1 MSGETA
7 IWVDGKAARVLP
19 LPDRGLD
26 FGDGLFETLLLSRG
40 IPMYPE
46 LHLERLR
53 LGLVMLRFPDC
64 MERVQSYVRS
74 AADEIRLAGWPW
86 CAMRLTVTRGSGPR
100 GYTPPARTHPRV
112 IVQAVALTRDC
123 ATSAPAA
130 RLVTADIRLPRQPAL
145 ARIKHLNRLEQV
157 LAAQEG
163 AARGADEVLLL
174 DVDGEMVSVAA
185 GNLFLVCRDELLTPS
200 LEDRGVCGTRRRL
213 IMERWAPAAGISV
226 RECSLDRSDLS
237 RASEVF
243 YSNALFGLRAVR
255 ELDDFSWRDHKVCDE
270 LFSRFLQDLP

>member
-7 IWVDGKAARVLP
+7 IWVEGEAARVLP

-26 FGDGLFETLLLSRG
+26 FGDGLFETLLLARG
-40 IPMYPE
+40 RPLYTD
-46 LHLERLR
+46 LHLERLEA
-53 LGLVMLRFPDC
+53 GLAALRFPAC
-64 MERVQSYVRS
+64 MERVESCLRV
-74 AADEIRLAGWPW
+74 AAEDIQLRGWPW

-100 GYTPPARTHPRV
+100 GYTPPARAHPRV

-130 RLVTADIRLPRQPAL
+130 RLVTASIRLPRQPAL

-174 DVDGEMVSVAA
+174 DAEGEMVSLAA
-185 GNLFLVCRDELLTPS
+185 GNLFLVCGDELVTPQ
-200 LEDRGVCGTRRRL
+200 LQDRGVCGTRRRL
-213 IMERWAPAAGISV
+213 VMERWAPAVGMSV
-226 RECSLDRSDLS
+226 RECALGPHELG

-243 YSNALFGLRAVR
+243 YTNALFGLRAVS
-255 ELDDFSWRDHKVCDE
+255 ELDDHSWRDHAVCGA